1 MPRSAPFGT
10 FDSTRLV
17 ENVPLSA
24 FTTWRVGG
32 AARWLLHAR
41 ADELPFV
48 LDACHRQGIPVYKL
62 GAGSNTLISDSGLP
76 GLVLC
81 FRRTLQKLWFHE
93 YQITAEAGVL
103 MPRLARSAAR
113 NGYAGF
119 EFLAGIPGTVGG
131 GVALNCGTEA
141 SEQRELK
148 LVLEAVDVVDDRGR
162 EHRIS
167 DIRHLGMGYRTT
179 RLAEHGF
186 TILTATFRANRR
198 TAPDL
203 ISQRITRHLEERR
216 RKQPMG
222 ARTAGSTFKRVP
234 GGRPA
239 GWYIEQCGLKGRAIG
254 GARIS
259 PKHANWIE
267 NCGSATSADI
277 EALIEMVQGN
287 VEARFGI
294 VLEPE
299 IHWLGSRPP
308 KFALPSPAR
317 YLGC

>member
-1 MPRSAPFGT
+1 MPLKSAPFGT
-10 FDSTRLV
+10 FDATRLV
-17 ENVPLSA
+17 ENAPLSA

-48 LDACHRQGIPVYKL
+48 FDACHRRGIPVYKL
-62 GAGSNTLISDSGLP
+62 GAGSNLLVSDSGLP
-76 GLVLC
+76 GLVVC
-81 FRRTLQKLWFHE
+81 FRRTLQKIWFHE
-93 YQITAEAGVL
+93 DQITAEAGAL
-103 MPRLARSAAR
+103 MPRLARTAAR
-113 NGYAGF
+113 NGCAGF

-148 LVLEAVDVVDDRGR
+148 LVLKAVDVVDDRGR
-162 EHRIS
+162 EQRID
-167 DIRHLGMGYRTT
+167 DIRHLGMSYRTT
-179 RLAEHGF
+179 RIAEYG
-186 TILTATFRANRR
+186 LTVLRAMFR
-198 TAPDL
+198 PDIRGDPGL
-203 ISQRITRHLEERR
+203 ISLRMGHHLDERR
-216 RKQPMG
+216 RKQPIR
-222 ARTAGSTFKRVP
+222 AKTAGSTFKRVP
-234 GGRPA
+234 GGLPA
-239 GWYIEQCGLKGRAIG
+239 AWYIEQCNLKGLAIG

-277 EALIEMVQGN
+277 EALIETVQGK

-299 IHWLGSRPP
+299 IHWLGNRPP
-308 KFALPSPAR
+308 LFR
-317 YLGC
+317 F